1 MEKQKNGELSR
12 MFGYAGKFHVLTVLG
27 CVLSGIST
35 ILSMLP
41 FVCIWLVIHDLI
53 QAFAAGDISLAT
65 GSAHYAWMAVVFAA
79 ASILIYFIA
88 LNCTH
93 LAAFRTATNMR
104 KSAIHHIVTLPLGY
118 FSQNASGRLRNIID
132 DNAGL
137 TEGFLAHQLP
147 DLTGAAVMPVA
158 VIILIFLFD
167 WRLGICCLIPM
178 GISVIFLKQMM
189 GGDNAQFMG
198 KYMTA
203 LETMNKEAVEYIRG
217 IPVVKVFQQT
227 IYSFKNFHAAIEEYE
242 KFASGYAL
250 KCRIPLTGFTVTLN
264 GTFVLLIPVAM
275 FILSGVSGQAAYENV
290 VLDFLFYSLFTPVCA
305 TMMNRIMFAS
315 EQLMAAKSAVSRV
328 DEILQE
334 KPLKEPEH
342 PLIPADASIVF
353 SDVSFAYPGAKE
365 KALDHISF
373 EVPAGKT
380 VALVGASGSGKSTAA
395 SLIPR
400 FYDVQSGSVTI
411 GGVDVRNIE
420 KQELMKRVAFVFQNT
435 CLFKDTLLNNIKAA
449 RPDATREEVLKAADE
464 AQCKDIIDRLPD
476 GLDTLVGTG
485 GTYLSGGENQ
495 RIALARAI
503 LKDAPIIVLDEAT
516 AFADAENEHQIQL
529 AFERLTQNK
538 TVMMIAHRLSTI
550 QDADL
555 ILVFKEGQIAERGT
569 HEELVALMVFI
580 LLCGRITRPRLPGRS
595 ERRMSSMIKALKKKY
610 ALSDQGAKDLL
621 KGIVYS
627 VLANISLM
635 FPVILLA
642 IVLNQLLAPVLGAC
656 APEIS
661 AAVYTVIGIV
671 ILAVVFIFHYCQYT
685 ATYLGTYDE
694 SARRRIGLAEK
705 LRTLPLTFFHQ
716 RDLADLTSTIM
727 GDCANFEHAFSH
739 TVPQFFGAVISTG
752 IVCIGLLI
760 FNWQMGLALLWVAPI
775 SFAIVILSR
784 KWQEKLSKKHM
795 NARLELAE
803 GIQECLE
810 TVQDIKAC
818 NQEEDYLRKLDAKMD
833 AAEKAQ
839 ISSEMTTASLLT
851 TGQMFLRL
859 GLATVIVVGNSL
871 VVSGDTS
878 LFTYILFLIAASRL
892 YDPLSGAMSNMAEL
906 FSVQLQVNR
915 LKEIE
920 EYPEETGEKNIH
932 TNGYDITFDHVQFS
946 YEKGKPV
953 LRDVS
958 FTAKQGQVTA
968 LVGPSGGG
976 KSTVAK
982 LAAKF
987 YPLDGG
993 RILLGGTDIAPL
1005 NSTMLMK
1012 NFSIVFQDVVLFN
1025 NTIMENIRVGKKDA
1039 TDEEVIAAAK
1049 AAQCDE
1055 FISKLSDGYQ
1065 TVIGENG
1072 STLSGGECQRL
1083 SIARALLKDAPVI
1096 LLDEAT
1102 ASLDVDNETEIQNA
1116 ISRLVKGKTV
1126 LIIAHRMRTVEAA
1139 DNIVVLS
1146 DGIVV
1151 ENGTHEE
1158 LMKENGLYHRLVDLQ
1173 TASANWKLSV

>member
-41 FVCIWLVIHDLI
+41 FVCIWLVIRDLI
-53 QAFAAGDISLAT
+53 HAFAAGDISLAT

-642 IVLNQLLAPVLGAC
+642 IVLNQLLAPVLGAS

-1146 DGIVV
+1146 DGIVA